1 MGAEKRRRFQPD
13 PRTWLLLCLLGIAA
27 ILVIRSEI
35 GCLCL
40 FLACLLIHMLA
51 GNGGKIL
58 PYGLY
63 YLIFYGIGWLGVH
76 LMDSGVAF
84 SVSSM
89 LSSIGIV
96 SRKVLVPLS
105 FVICLAGEPTGS
117 LMAAL
122 QKLHLPKAAGIG
134 TAVVLRF
141 FPTIAGEYRAIRSSQ
156 RFRGIGVGVLHT
168 LTHLPTTV
176 EYILIPLILRTTK
189 VAEELSA
196 SMTVRGVRFS
206 GETVSYRSIRF
217 CWKDAALLALLLAVA
232 CTVLLLERGGVAL
245 IAGGTGNPF
254 FTTDSGA
261 ALRALEIRADAL
273 LKGTRVDGV
282 YTADPEKDPDAVK
295 YDELTFDKALENH
308 LKVMDQTA
316 FALCREGNMP
326 IVVFDMNREGNLM
339 ALLKGEKVGT
349 VVHL

>member
-1 MGAEKRRRFQPD
+1 MGAEKRRRFQPG
-13 PRTWLLLCLLGIAA
+13 PPAHGCCSVCWGLPLFS
-27 ILVIRSEI
+27 VIRSEI

-122 QKLHLPKAAGIG
+122 QK
-134 TAVVLRF
+134 
-141 FPTIAGEYRAIRSSQ
+141 
-156 RFRGIGVGVLHT
+156 
-168 LTHLPTTV
+168 
-176 EYILIPLILRTTK
+176 
-189 VAEELSA
+189 
-196 SMTVRGVRFS
+196 
-206 GETVSYRSIRF
+206 
-217 CWKDAALLALLLAVA
+217 
-232 CTVLLLERGGVAL
+232 
-245 IAGGTGNPF
+245 
-254 FTTDSGA
+254 
-261 ALRALEIRADAL
+261 
-273 LKGTRVDGV
+273 
-282 YTADPEKDPDAVK
+282 
-295 YDELTFDKALENH
+295 
-308 LKVMDQTA
+308 TA
-316 FALCREGNMP
+316 FAKGCGDRDGSCT
-326 IVVFDMNREGNLM
+326 
-339 ALLKGEKVGT
+339 ALLSDKSLGNTGPSVLPSGSVG
-349 VVHL
+349 LG

>member
-96 SRKVLVPLS
+96 ASVSSAGRYWCPSPL
-105 FVICLAGEPTGS
+105 
-117 LMAAL
+117 
-122 QKLHLPKAAGIG
+122 
-134 TAVVLRF
+134 
-141 FPTIAGEYRAIRSSQ
+141 
-156 RFRGIGVGVLHT
+156 
-168 LTHLPTTV
+168 
-176 EYILIPLILRTTK
+176 
-189 VAEELSA
+189 
-196 SMTVRGVRFS
+196 
-206 GETVSYRSIRF
+206 
-217 CWKDAALLALLLAVA
+217 
-232 CTVLLLERGGVAL
+232 
-245 IAGGTGNPF
+245 
-254 FTTDSGA
+254 
-261 ALRALEIRADAL
+261 
-273 LKGTRVDGV
+273 
-282 YTADPEKDPDAVK
+282 
-295 YDELTFDKALENH
+295 
-308 LKVMDQTA
+308 
-316 FALCREGNMP
+316 
-326 IVVFDMNREGNLM
+326 
-339 ALLKGEKVGT
+339 
-349 VVHL
+349 

>member
-1 MGAEKRRRFQPD
+1 MGAENRRRFQPD
-13 PRTWLLLCLLGIAA
+13 PCTWLLLCLLGIAA

-40 FLACLLIHMLA
+40 FLACLLIHLLA
-51 GNGGKIL
+51 GNSGKIL
-58 PYGLY
+58 PYALY
-63 YLIFYGIGWLGVH
+63 YLIFYGIGCYLVFTGIAWGGVR
-76 LMDSGVAF
+76 LVESEVAF

-105 FVICLAGEPTGS
+105 FAICLAGEPTGS

-168 LTHLPTTV
+168 LTHLPTTA

-217 CWKDAALLALLLAVA
+217 CWKDAALLAILFAVA
-232 CTVLLLERGGVAL
+232 CTVLLLERSGVL
-245 IAGGTGNPF
+245 
-254 FTTDSGA
+254 
-261 ALRALEIRADAL
+261 
-273 LKGTRVDGV
+273 
-282 YTADPEKDPDAVK
+282 
-295 YDELTFDKALENH
+295 
-308 LKVMDQTA
+308 
-316 FALCREGNMP
+316 
-326 IVVFDMNREGNLM
+326 
-339 ALLKGEKVGT
+339 
-349 VVHL
+349 

>member
-1 MGAEKRRRFQPD
+1 MPVSGVPAYP
-13 PRTWLLLCLLGIAA
+13 
-27 ILVIRSEI
+27 
-35 GCLCL
+35 
-40 FLACLLIHMLA
+40 HA
-51 GNGGKIL
+51 G
-58 PYGLY
+58 
-63 YLIFYGIGWLGVH
+63 
-76 LMDSGVAF
+76 DSGVAF

-105 FVICLAGEPTGS
+105 FVICLAREPTGS

-189 VAEELSA
+189 V
-196 SMTVRGVRFS
+196 RFS

-232 CTVLLLERGGVAL
+232 CTVLLLERGGVL
-245 IAGGTGNPF
+245 
-254 FTTDSGA
+254 
-261 ALRALEIRADAL
+261 
-273 LKGTRVDGV
+273 
-282 YTADPEKDPDAVK
+282 
-295 YDELTFDKALENH
+295 
-308 LKVMDQTA
+308 
-316 FALCREGNMP
+316 
-326 IVVFDMNREGNLM
+326 
-339 ALLKGEKVGT
+339 
-349 VVHL
+349 

>member
-1 MGAEKRRRFQPD
+1 MGAEKRRRFRPD
-13 PRTWLLLCLLGIAA
+13 PRTWLLLCLLGVAA

-40 FLACLLIHMLA
+40 FLACLLIHLLA

-105 FVICLAGEPTGS
+105 FAICLAGEPTGS

-141 FPTIAGEYRAIRSSQ
+141 FPTITGEYQAIRSSQ

-168 LTHLPTTV
+168 LTHLPTTA
-176 EYILIPLILRTTK
+176 EYILIPLI
-189 VAEELSA
+189 AEELSA

-217 CWKDAALLALLLAVA
+217 CWKDAALLAILFAVA
-232 CTVLLLERGGVAL
+232 CTVLLLERSGVL
-245 IAGGTGNPF
+245 
-254 FTTDSGA
+254 
-261 ALRALEIRADAL
+261 
-273 LKGTRVDGV
+273 
-282 YTADPEKDPDAVK
+282 
-295 YDELTFDKALENH
+295 
-308 LKVMDQTA
+308 
-316 FALCREGNMP
+316 
-326 IVVFDMNREGNLM
+326 
-339 ALLKGEKVGT
+339 
-349 VVHL
+349 

>member
-168 LTHLPTTV
+168 LT
-176 EYILIPLILRTTK
+176 IFPLR
-189 VAEELSA
+189 
-196 SMTVRGVRFS
+196 
-206 GETVSYRSIRF
+206 
-217 CWKDAALLALLLAVA
+217 
-232 CTVLLLERGGVAL
+232 
-245 IAGGTGNPF
+245 
-254 FTTDSGA
+254 
-261 ALRALEIRADAL
+261 
-273 LKGTRVDGV
+273 
-282 YTADPEKDPDAVK
+282 
-295 YDELTFDKALENH
+295 
-308 LKVMDQTA
+308 
-316 FALCREGNMP
+316 
-326 IVVFDMNREGNLM
+326 
-339 ALLKGEKVGT
+339 
-349 VVHL
+349 

>member
-40 FLACLLIHMLA
+40 FLACLLVHMLA

-105 FVICLAGEPTGS
+105 FGNLPGRGAHRFLNGG
-117 LMAAL
+117 AA
-122 QKLHLPKAAGIG
+122 KTAFAKGCGIG

-141 FPTIAGEYRAIRSSQ
+141 FRQSLGNTGPSVLPSGS
-156 RFRGIGVGVLHT
+156 VGL
-168 LTHLPTTV
+168 
-176 EYILIPLILRTTK
+176 
-189 VAEELSA
+189 
-196 SMTVRGVRFS
+196 G
-206 GETVSYRSIRF
+206 
-217 CWKDAALLALLLAVA
+217 
-232 CTVLLLERGGVAL
+232 
-245 IAGGTGNPF
+245 
-254 FTTDSGA
+254 
-261 ALRALEIRADAL
+261 
-273 LKGTRVDGV
+273 
-282 YTADPEKDPDAVK
+282 
-295 YDELTFDKALENH
+295 
-308 LKVMDQTA
+308 
-316 FALCREGNMP
+316 
-326 IVVFDMNREGNLM
+326 
-339 ALLKGEKVGT
+339 
-349 VVHL
+349 

>member
-96 SRKVLVPLS
+96 SRKVLVARS
-105 FVICLAGEPTGS
+105 VVICLE
-117 LMAAL
+117 
-122 QKLHLPKAAGIG
+122 KLHLPKAAGIG

-232 CTVLLLERGGVAL
+232 CTVLLLERGGVL
-245 IAGGTGNPF
+245 
-254 FTTDSGA
+254 
-261 ALRALEIRADAL
+261 
-273 LKGTRVDGV
+273 
-282 YTADPEKDPDAVK
+282 
-295 YDELTFDKALENH
+295 
-308 LKVMDQTA
+308 
-316 FALCREGNMP
+316 
-326 IVVFDMNREGNLM
+326 
-339 ALLKGEKVGT
+339 
-349 VVHL
+349 

>member
-13 PRTWLLLCLLGIAA
+13 PRTWLLLCLLGTAA

-35 GCLCL
+35 GCLC
-40 FLACLLIHMLA
+40 AAHVA
-51 GNGGKIL
+51 GCQGEGEAQRPGHGGKIL

-105 FVICLAGEPTGS
+105 FAICLAGEPTGS

-141 FPTIAGEYRAIRSSQ
+141 FPTITGEYQAIRSSQ

-168 LTHLPTTV
+168 LTHLPTTA

-217 CWKDAALLALLLAVA
+217 CWKDAALLAILFAVA
-232 CTVLLLERGGVAL
+232 CTVLLLERSGVL
-245 IAGGTGNPF
+245 
-254 FTTDSGA
+254 
-261 ALRALEIRADAL
+261 
-273 LKGTRVDGV
+273 
-282 YTADPEKDPDAVK
+282 
-295 YDELTFDKALENH
+295 
-308 LKVMDQTA
+308 
-316 FALCREGNMP
+316 
-326 IVVFDMNREGNLM
+326 
-339 ALLKGEKVGT
+339 
-349 VVHL
+349 